1 MNYRRKK
8 GLDSETELYNINNIL
23 GILEDAKALGPY

>member
-1 MNYRRKK
+1 MNDRRKK
-8 GLDSETELYNINNIL
+8 GLETELYNINNIL